1 MAVGYVSLEL
11 RRAIRREKFGS
22 YKYRG
27 IAETMGVIL
36 QESTYEKQGLPF
48 IAVHGLFIA
57 VAFPIVMHRLQE
69 CGLQCCSMG
78 AH

>member
-11 RRAIRREKFGS
+11 RREIRREKFGS

-36 QESTYEKQGLPF
+36 QESTFEKGNQRQSPATLNFQGQRKKSP
-48 IAVHGLFIA
+48 
-57 VAFPIVMHRLQE
+57 
-69 CGLQCCSMG
+69 
-78 AH
+78 

>member
-11 RRAIRREKFGS
+11 RREIRREKFGS

-36 QESTYEKQGLPF
+36 QESTFEKGNQRQSPATLTFQGQRKKSP
-48 IAVHGLFIA
+48 
-57 VAFPIVMHRLQE
+57 
-69 CGLQCCSMG
+69 
-78 AH
+78 

>member
-1 MAVGYVSLEL
+1 MAVGYISLEL

-36 QESTYEKQGLPF
+36 QESTYEKGNQRQSPATLNFQGQRKKSP
-48 IAVHGLFIA
+48 
-57 VAFPIVMHRLQE
+57 
-69 CGLQCCSMG
+69 
-78 AH
+78 